1 MQNVIQAQLTSGER
15 LLWEGRPTQGIVF
28 RPADAFMIPFSLL
41 WGGFAFF
48 WEYSVLSTDEALLFL
63 ALWGIPF
70 VAIGLYLIVGRFV
83 LDAKQRANTF
93 YGVTN
98 QRVIIASGILN
109 SRVKSLNLRTLSDL
123 TLDERSSG
131 KGSISFG
138 ATNPFAQWTGGMA
151 WPGMSS
157 STPAFELVESARSVF
172 EIIRKAQG
180 AAT

>member
-1 MQNVIQAQLTSGER
+1 MQNVIQARLATGER

-28 RPADAFMIPFSLL
+28 RAADAFMIPFSLL

-48 WEYSVLSTDEALLFL
+48 WEYSVLSMVRTPLFF

-70 VAIGLYLIVGRFV
+70 VAAGLYLIVGRFV
-83 LDAKQRANTF
+83 VDAKQRANTL

-98 QRVIIASGILN
+98 QRVVIVSGILN
-109 SRVKSLNLRTLSDL
+109 SKIKSLNLRTLSDL

-131 KGSISFG
+131 KGNISFG
-138 ATNPFAQWTGGMA
+138 PTSPFAQWTGGLA

-157 STPAFELVESARSVF
+157 PTPAFELVEGARSVF
-172 EIIRKAQG
+172 EIIRQAQG
-180 AAT
+180 AAP